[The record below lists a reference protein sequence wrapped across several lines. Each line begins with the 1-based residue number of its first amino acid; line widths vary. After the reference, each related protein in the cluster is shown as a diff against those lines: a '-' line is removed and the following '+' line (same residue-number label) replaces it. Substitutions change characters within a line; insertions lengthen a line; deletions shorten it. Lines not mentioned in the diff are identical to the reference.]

1 MKSLRVAANYP
12 EAFFSSYRL
21 LFITDITRPAIE
33 IRIANRSTKE
43 LLQKARSMMDDE
55 NATEAEIKAIC
66 MELVNAALEGDV
78 DAAIFIRD
86 ITEEDA

>member
-1 MKSLRVAANYP
+1 M
-12 EAFFSSYRL
+12 
-21 LFITDITRPAIE
+21 
-33 IRIANRSTKE
+33 RSTKE
-43 LLQKARSMMDDE
+43 LIQKARSMMDDE

-66 MELVNAALEGDV
+66 RELVNAALEGDV